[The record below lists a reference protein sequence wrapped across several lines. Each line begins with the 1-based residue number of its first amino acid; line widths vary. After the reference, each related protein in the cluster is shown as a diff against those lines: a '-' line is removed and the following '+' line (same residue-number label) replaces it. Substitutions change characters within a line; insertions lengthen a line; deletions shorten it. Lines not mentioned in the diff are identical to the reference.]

1 MQVLKEGKWKL
12 PWTLEV
18 VCTNTSCEATLLVE
32 EGDVLPTYN
41 QMTKY
46 ECKCSVCGRTVNLP
60 TNKIAPRVQEAANP
74 KRQYS
79 SSGGWD

>member
-12 PWTLEV
+12 PWTMEV
-18 VCTNTSCEATLLVE
+18 VCLNSACEATVLVE

-41 QMTKY
+41 QSSKY
-46 ECKCSVCGRTVNLP
+46 ECKCVVCGRTIGLP
-60 TNKIAPRVQEAANP
+60 TSQISLRVQEMANP

-79 SSGGWD
+79 SSGWRD